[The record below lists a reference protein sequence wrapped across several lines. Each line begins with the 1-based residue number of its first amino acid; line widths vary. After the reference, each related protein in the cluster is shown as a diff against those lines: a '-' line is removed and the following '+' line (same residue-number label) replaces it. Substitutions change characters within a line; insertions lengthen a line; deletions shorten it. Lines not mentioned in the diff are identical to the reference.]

1 MPLPLAVPAVAG
13 VFWGAFVS
21 ILGTLVGR
29 VLIALAITYVSY
41 QGIDVLIQS
50 VKTSALASMG
60 SMGILSGVV
69 GMLKLGECLNVVI
82 SAVVAKYTI
91 GGLTSGAVTKMVL
104 KK

>member
-1 MPLPLAVPAVAG
+1 MPLFVGLL
-13 VFWGAFVS
+13 WGGFVS
-21 ILGTLVGR
+21 VLGSLVGR
-29 VLIALAITYVSY
+29 ILIALAITYVSY

-60 SMGILSGVV
+60 AMGVLSGVV
-69 GMLKLGECLNVVI
+69 GMLKLGECMNVVV

>member
-1 MPLPLAVPAVAG
+1 MPFFVGLI
-13 VFWGAFVS
+13 WGGLVS
-21 ILGTLVGR
+21 ILTSLVGR
-29 VLIALAITYVSY
+29 VLVALAITYVSY
-41 QGIDVLIQS
+41 QGIDILIQS
-50 VKTSALASMG
+50 VKSSALASMG
-60 SMGILSGVV
+60 SMGVLSGVV

>member
-1 MPLPLAVPAVAG
+1 MPLFVGLI
-13 VFWGAFVS
+13 WGGLVS
-21 ILGTLVGR
+21 VLSSLVGR
-29 VLIALAITYVSY
+29 ILIALAITYVSY

-50 VKTSALASMG
+50 VKSSALANMG
-60 SMGILSGVV
+60 SMGVLSGVV